1 MRKLFLLFF
10 GLRGRIGRSQFIGG
24 VAAFLGFYLLQAL
37 WFASSGPTPLNFWLS
52 MVLLV
57 LNLWVIIAL
66 YGKRLRDMGQNLW
79 VLTGM
84 FATIILL
91 AVFVMLASGG
101 LEYFDALYNN
111 AEIVGDAARMK
122 HLQERYQETM
132 TQNMPR
138 NRLIF
143 AALPLL
149 FTLWLALAPGQSSK

>member
-101 LEYFDALYNN
+101 LEHFN
-111 AEIVGDAARMK
+111 
-122 HLQERYQETM
+122 
-132 TQNMPR
+132 
-138 NRLIF
+138 
-143 AALPLL
+143 
-149 FTLWLALAPGQSSK
+149 FT